1 MKRKIMWASQHLEID
16 TLTGKFKDSSLPEFH
31 SEYDDDPQE
40 LEGQEIQNV
49 ISTPFGLWRVDDV
62 MNPYKQFKM
71 WMAHTN
77 FTINAKIANTIKSI
91 PGVEVLNILTRYRFV
106 IGVGELFNIRDV
118 RVAIEKALRCIDE
131 ETATDINIVDVDT
144 RAEVEKLKKRLA
156 EHNNWA
162 IFIFPNGQIDFA
174 TDANG
179 EANYVNK
186 LKIYKHAVDHS
197 TGILIEKNHEQ
208 HDYN

>member
-16 TLTGKFKDSSLPEFH
+16 TITGKFKDASLPDFH
-31 SEYDDDPQE
+31 SEYDDDPDE
-40 LEGQEIQNV
+40 LHGQNIQNV
-49 ISTPFGLWRVDDV
+49 MSTPFGLWRVNDV

-77 FTINAKIANTIKSI
+77 FTINAKIANTIKNI
-91 PGVEVLNILTRYRFV
+91 PGIEVLSILTRYRFV

-118 RVAIEKALRCIDE
+118 RTAIEKALGCNE
-131 ETATDINIVDVDT
+131 ESLTPIVDDSVK
-144 RAEVEKLKKRLA
+144 AEVDKLKKKLK

-162 IFIFPNGQIDFA
+162 IYIFPNGQIDFA

-179 EANYVNK
+179 EAQYAQK
-186 LKIYKHAVDHS
+186 LMIYKHAVDHS
-197 TGILIEKNHEQ
+197 TGILIEKDNE
-208 HDYN
+208 